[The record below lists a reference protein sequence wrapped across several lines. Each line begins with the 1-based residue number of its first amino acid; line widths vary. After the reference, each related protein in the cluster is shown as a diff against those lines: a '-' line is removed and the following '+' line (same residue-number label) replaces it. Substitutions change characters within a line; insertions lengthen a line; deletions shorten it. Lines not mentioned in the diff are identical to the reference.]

1 MENLQQLNIT
11 LRESGRDP
19 SSEDI
24 MLELRCEDSLGEG
37 VSKKELCMK
46 VEEGRRG
53 YGNSGPSAQ
62 FFRKSDTVL
71 KNKGY

>member
-1 MENLQQLNIT
+1 MNIT

-46 VEEGRRG
+46 RLHIGKELGIM
-53 YGNSGPSAQ
+53 
-62 FFRKSDTVL
+62 
-71 KNKGY
+71 

>member
-24 MLELRCEDSLGEG
+24 MLELRCEDSLGEEISVRKKRLHIG
-37 VSKKELCMK
+37 KELGIM
-46 VEEGRRG
+46 
-53 YGNSGPSAQ
+53 
-62 FFRKSDTVL
+62 
-71 KNKGY
+71 